1 MILQCWTWMPWW
13 QSAIQWNRVACS
25 LGSVKGPRVFY
36 LLWVKVGTLL
46 FSLDF
51 FFLVY
56 KWYSNGAIE
65 GSLKKKPTTSF
76 GAELREANKERLLRQ
91 PWSITALSLE
101 GWQEKEVTGRMGAIT
116 LGKVADRTCGFR
128 ETQPL
133 SSRRTLVSSY
143 PKISCFLLPVA
154 VPISR
159 QRTKEPGP
167 SDVLQLVPSA
177 QSSLEE
183 GGESIWI
190 WRAPEEYPAHPQR
203 LHIYGTCVRGKKKT
217 RTAKSWTKGKI
228 LKSAFKAIIST
239 FRLLFLPLILLHCPR
254 WACSWPEVGFSRS
267 VKLQNKL
274 ALSLKLSLPS
284 KRKL

>member
-1 MILQCWTWMPWW
+1 MLKDPEFFISSGWKLALSCFHL
-13 QSAIQWNRVACS
+13 I
-25 LGSVKGPRVFY
+25 
-36 LLWVKVGTLL
+36 
-46 FSLDF
+46 F

-101 GWQEKEVTGRMGAIT
+101 GWQEKEVTERMGAVT

-267 VKLQNKL
+267 FKLQNKL